1 MPAPNNTFL
10 SSSFWDEDLYKLPKS
25 AQSSVRLKIAYAAQ
39 FSGYREKVF
48 KPLTNE
54 QGLSEII
61 AGDYRVLCFPIVGK
75 RLTFVMV
82 SAFLKQSYETPKQ
95 EIARAHARRKN
106 LLTGGIG
113 RPFDE
118 ESRIRQDN
126 GGNQGNDS
134 RGIDGVL
141 RQTSWPEVLSGTASF
156 PLALGKNAKSIE
168 NKNVQKYVN
177 LQFWLMAKA
186 LGGTSLVSL
195 KEDGTWGSGTDVA
208 LWTVVYYYQ
217 NKKMPTPAEISAT
230 KSPRVTVTN
239 AWYTSMLAQM
249 RTAGWTPYGESPTTT
264 SSTPTTTT
272 TTTPSSV
279 PASSAPATDPGHLP
293 SKDDTKPNT
302 ALWAGALLATG
313 AYAFWRGE
321 STGNYWK
328 PALQIAPLTL
338 GGAAAYTV
346 VKLAAKHE
354 SSAKA
359 EKKRIEA
366 AIQYEIANGATDTW
380 SIAQWGQWAD
390 QIHRAVNS
398 LTEQSSEVVSI
409 IYKVRNRLDFFR
421 LTQAY
426 GMRSAPPQGDISAAL
441 VAPITYL
448 ITYLNPP
455 KKNLGEALSLL
466 KQAQK
471 DEASRHLAQFFKY
484 SPIV

>member
-10 SSSFWDEDLYKLPKS
+10 SSSFWDEDLHKLPKS

-48 KPLTNE
+48 KQLTNE

-75 RLTFVMV
+75 RLTFVLV

-95 EIARAHARRKN
+95 EIARAHARRKSI
-106 LLTGGIG
+106 LTGGIG
-113 RPFDE
+113 RPSDA

-126 GGNQGNDS
+126 GGNQGDEP
-134 RGIDGVL
+134 RRIDGVL

-177 LQFWLMAKA
+177 LQFWLIAKA
-186 LGGTSLVSL
+186 LGSTSLVSL

-239 AWYTSMLAQM
+239 AWYNSLLAQM
-249 RTAGWTPYGESPTTT
+249 RTAGWTPYGESPSTAT
-264 SSTPTTTT
+264 STPTTTSAQ
-272 TTTPSSV
+272 TPV
-279 PASSAPATDPGHLP
+279 PAAQTPTTDPGHLP
-293 SKDDTKPNT
+293 STYDSKPNT
-302 ALWAGALLATG
+302 MLWAGALLATG
-313 AYAFWRGE
+313 AYAYWRGE

-346 VKLAAKHE
+346 VQLAAKYE
-354 SSAKA
+354 SAAKA
-359 EKKRIEA
+359 HKKQLEA
-366 AIQYEIANGATDTW
+366 AILYEQANGATDTW
-380 SIAQWGQWAD
+380 SIAQWAQWAD

-421 LTQAY
+421 LAQAY

-441 VAPITYL
+441 SAPITAL

-455 KKNLGEALSLL
+455 KKNLGEVLSLL

-484 SPIV
+484 SPII